1 MFSGLL
7 NEAKGFKYQIT
18 LNVTLTKYKPNGEM
32 EFRPV
37 CFNSTPKTMINH
49 KFGLE
54 IDFQEILYSI
64 DLGGLLNQSSLN
76 RVTFQLIDHYH

>member
-49 KFGLE
+49 KFGLK
-54 IDFQEILYSI
+54 IDFQKIVYSI
-64 DLGGLLNQSSLN
+64 DNDINDGFGWIFESIESQ
-76 RVTFQLIDHYH
+76 

>member
-54 IDFQEILYSI
+54 IDFQKILYSI
-64 DLGGLLNQSSLN
+64 DHDINDGFGWIVESIESQ
-76 RVTFQLIDHYH
+76 

>member
-64 DLGGLLNQSSLN
+64 DNDINNGFGWIVESIESQ
-76 RVTFQLIDHYH
+76 

>member
-1 MFSGLL
+1 
-7 NEAKGFKYQIT
+7 
-18 LNVTLTKYKPNGEM
+18 M

-64 DLGGLLNQSSLN
+64 DNDINNGFGWIVESIESQ
-76 RVTFQLIDHYH
+76 

>member
-64 DLGGLLNQSSLN
+64 DNDINDGFGWTVESIESQ
-76 RVTFQLIDHYH
+76 

>member
-1 MFSGLL
+1 
-7 NEAKGFKYQIT
+7 
-18 LNVTLTKYKPNGEM
+18 M

-54 IDFQEILYSI
+54 IDFQKIVYSI
-64 DLGGLLNQSSLN
+64 DNDINDGFGWIFESIESQQSNISTYRPLSLSSY
-76 RVTFQLIDHYH
+76 VKLPAE

>member
-64 DLGGLLNQSSLN
+64 DNDINDGFGWIVESIESQ
-76 RVTFQLIDHYH
+76 

>member
-1 MFSGLL
+1 
-7 NEAKGFKYQIT
+7 
-18 LNVTLTKYKPNGEM
+18 M

-54 IDFQEILYSI
+54 INFQKILYSI
-64 DLGGLLNQSSLN
+64 DNDINDGFGWIVESIESQ
-76 RVTFQLIDHYH
+76 